1 MNIYTDTNSPFPS
14 QVVSDA
20 EKASLEYGEQ
30 VAQAIEQEW
39 FSQGRVSGNR
49 YLTNWNNFHQLRL
62 YARGEQSIQ
71 KYKDEL
77 AINGDLSYLNLDW
90 KPVPILS
97 KFVDIVVNGISSK
110 SYDIKAYAQDPE
122 SIKKRTE
129 YASKIYEDMLSKE
142 YLENLKQ
149 TLGLDLYQSPS
160 KDIIPENRE
169 ELELHMQL
177 SYKQSVEI
185 AEEEAISSVFAQNKY
200 DLIRRRLNM
209 DLVTCGIAAAKTS
222 FNVANG
228 VTVDYVDPAYMI
240 YSYTE
245 DPNFEDIYYVGEIKA
260 ITIPELKKEFP
271 HISEEEL
278 KRIQAQPGNRSYIT
292 GWGDYDANTVQVLYF
307 DYKTYHN
314 QVFKIKQTD
323 QGLIKAIE
331 KPDTFNPEPNENF
344 ERVGRSIEVLYSGA
358 KVLGTNTMLKWE
370 LAQNMSRPFADTTKV
385 KMNYAIC
392 APRMYKGRIES
403 IVSKC
408 TGFADMIQLTHL
420 KLQQVISR
428 MVPDGVYLDMDGL
441 SEVDLGNGTNYNP
454 AEALNMYFQTGSI
467 VGRSLTQEGDMN
479 PGKVPIQELQS
490 GSGNAKISSLIQ
502 TYQYYLQMIRDVTG
516 LNEARDGSLPDR
528 NTLVGLQKLAANA
541 SNVATRHIVQSS
553 LFLTLKLA
561 ENISL
566 KVADALEFPLTKSS
580 LQNSI
585 STYNIKT
592 LEEVV
597 NLNLHDFGIF
607 LELEPD
613 EEEKQQLES
622 NIQIALQAKNIDVED
637 AIDLRSIKNLKLANQ
652 MLKVKRKEKAKQDQ
666 AAQQANIAAQS
677 QAQAAAAEKT
687 AMAEVQKQQA
697 ISGANVEYEKAKSQF
712 EIERMQIQAQLK
724 KQEMQMQHQF
734 DMQLKQVE
742 EEQAQLEQNIQVALQ
757 AGGIDLEDAIDLRQ
771 IRNLKLANQMLKVK
785 RRQKAKQD
793 QANQQANIQA
803 QAQAQAETAE
813 KTAMAEVQKQQAISG
828 ANVEYEKAK
837 SEFEK
842 DRMQLQSQLDQQK
855 MMQQHK
861 NDMELKQL
869 EVQQQQQKE
878 KEIEDRKDK
887 RIKMEGTQ
895 QSKMI
900 QQRQTDSPAIDF
912 EAESG
917 LDMSPF
923 M

>member
-1 MNIYTDTNSPFPS
+1 MNIYTNTNSPFPS

-20 EKASLEYGEQ
+20 EKASWEYGSQ

-39 FSQGRVSGNR
+39 FSQGRTSGNR

-90 KPVPILS
+90 KPVAILS

-110 SYDIKAYAQDPE
+110 TYDIKAYAQDPE
-122 SIKKRTE
+122 SIKKRTN

-142 YLENLKQ
+142 YLDNLNK
-149 TLGLDLYQSPS
+149 TLGIDLYQAPN
-160 KDIIPENRE
+160 KDIVPETTE

-185 AEEEAISSVFAQNKY
+185 AEEEAISSVLAQNKY

-209 DLVTCGIAAAKTS
+209 DLVTCGISAAKTS
-222 FNVANG
+222 FNTAEG
-228 VTVDYVDPAYMI
+228 ITVDYVDPAYMV

-245 DPNFEDIYYVGEIKA
+245 DPNFEDIYYVGELKA

-271 HISEEEL
+271 NISEEEL
-278 KRIQAQPGNRSYIT
+278 KKIQAMPGNRSYIT
-292 GWGDYDANTVQVLYF
+292 GWGDYDTNTVQVLYF

-331 KPDTFNPEPNENF
+331 KPDTFNPPESEMF

-358 KVLGTNTMLKWE
+358 KVLGTDTLLKWQ
-370 LAQNMSRPFADTTKV
+370 LAENMSRPLADTTKV

-392 APRMYKGRIES
+392 APRIYKGRIES
-403 IVSKC
+403 LVSKC

-441 SEVDLGNGTNYNP
+441 AEVDLGNGTNYNP

-490 GSGNAKISSLIQ
+490 GSGQAKIQALIS

-541 SNVATRHIVQSS
+541 SNVATRHITQSS
-553 LFLTLKLA
+553 LYLTLKLA

-566 KVADALEFPLTKSS
+566 KVADALEFPLTKAS

-592 LEEVV
+592 LAEVV

-613 EEEKQQLES
+613 EEEKQQLEA
-622 NIQIALQAKNIDVED
+622 NIQIALQAGNIDVED
-637 AIDLRSIKNLKLANQ
+637 AIDLRQIKNLKLANQ
-652 MLKVKRKEKAKQDQ
+652 MLKVKRKEKEKQDQ
-666 AAQQANIAAQS
+666 LNQQANIAAQS
-677 QAQAAAAEKT
+677 EAQASAAEKT

-697 ISGANVEYEKAKSQF
+697 ISGS
-712 EIERMQIQAQLK
+712 
-724 KQEMQMQHQF
+724 
-734 DMQLKQVE
+734 
-742 EEQAQLEQNIQVALQ
+742 
-757 AGGIDLEDAIDLRQ
+757 
-771 IRNLKLANQMLKVK
+771 
-785 RRQKAKQD
+785 
-793 QANQQANIQA
+793 
-803 QAQAQAETAE
+803 
-813 KTAMAEVQKQQAISG
+813 
-828 ANVEYEKAK
+828 NVEYEKAK

-855 MMQQHK
+855 MMLQHK
-861 NDMELKQL
+861 NDMELASLQ
-869 EVQQQQQKE
+869 EQGVTTREQQRE
-878 KEIEDRKDK
+878 NRKDD
-887 RIKMEGTQ
+887 RIKQEGTQ

-900 QQRQTDSPAIDF
+900 QQRQTDSPAINF
-912 EAESG
+912 NAEAG
-917 LDMSPF
+917 IDMSAF